1 MALTPDLTVYYPLN
15 ILRRLGATP
24 EEVS

>member
-1 MALTPDLTVYYPLN
+1 MALTPDLTVYHPLN
-15 ILRRLGATP
+15 ILRRLGANP